1 MNTKDTPTPQLE
13 RILAAYR
20 LTLGAWS
27 HADTAES
34 REDSDEAAWHASEAV
49 KLARRGDLFSALEY
63 ARVAL
68 DAEEQQGVPVF
79 IFPCMMRSAPQW
91 GSRMPTIGATSA
103 PCPAAGGTPEPRP
116 NPDWSP
122 PWKPLQ
128 ASLRSYM
135 PPRMRP

>member
-34 REDSDEAAWHASEAV
+34 REDSDDAAWDASEAV
-49 KLARRGDLFSALEY
+49 QLARHGDLFSALEY

-68 DAEEQQGVPVF
+68 EAEARQASPVF
-79 IFPCMMRSAPQW
+79 IFPCMTRSAPRW
-91 GSRMPTIGATSA
+91 GSRMLTICATSA
-103 PCPAAGGTPEPRP
+103 PCPAAGVTPEPRP

-135 PPRMRP
+135 LPRMRP

>member
-1 MNTKDTPTPQLE
+1 MSTKDTPTSQLE

-27 HADTAES
+27 RADTAES

-68 DAEEQQGVPVF
+68 DAEEQQGVPC
-79 IFPCMMRSAPQW
+79 IYFPLHDAIRAAMGLSDADYRCDFGPLPRGW
-91 GSRMPTIGATSA
+91 GHP
-103 PCPAAGGTPEPRP
+103 
-116 NPDWSP
+116 
-122 PWKPLQ
+122 
-128 ASLRSYM
+128 
-135 PPRMRP
+135 